1 MTERLDRILVSQG
14 LMSRKEADACIR
26 RGRVSA
32 DGVPVRRPET
42 KLDPETVRLTLDGAP
57 LRYQRHSYILRN
69 KAPGVL
75 CATRDPKTATV
86 TDALPEAYR
95 KRGLFPAGRLD
106 RDAVGLLLLTD
117 DGDAAHL
124 LLSPARHV
132 EKTYLVHYEGTL
144 AADAEARFA
153 EGIEIDGGETC
164 RPAALERTGPGEAR
178 VRVTEG
184 RYHQVKRMLAAAGG
198 EVTYLKRERFGPLTL
213 DENLPAGGWR
223 ELYQDEVSEILKIK
237 EKAGAITGE

>member
-1 MTERLDRILVSQG
+1 MTERLDKLLASQG
-14 LMSRKEADACIR
+14 EMSRKEAALCIR
-26 RGRVSA
+26 RGRVSV
-32 DGVPVRRPET
+32 DGVPVRDPAAKT
-42 KLDPETVRLTLDGAP
+42 DPEVSAVAVDGVP
-57 LRYQRHSYILRN
+57 LRYQKYVYIMMN
-69 KAPGVL
+69 KAPGTL
-75 CATRDPKTATV
+75 CATRDPKIPTV

-95 KRGLFPAGRLD
+95 KRGVFPAGRLD

-132 EKTYLVHYEGTL
+132 EKTYLVRYTGTL
-144 AADAEARFA
+144 DSDTEARFA
-153 EGIEIDGGETC
+153 QGIEIDGGEVC
-164 RPAALERTGPGEAR
+164 KAASLERTGPGEAR

-198 EVTYLKRERFGPLTL
+198 EVVYLKRERFGPLTL

-223 ELYQDEVSEILKIK
+223 ELHQSEVAEIRKIK
-237 EKAGAITGE
+237 EKAGV